1 MFDCSRKICG
11 DVNLN
16 YHQNTAHTLTDRIVV
31 KLSGRV
37 FGMEETEQLDEYAAM
52 FKRIRERFQ
61 CVVVAGG
68 GKLARYYINRA
79 RALGSDEVT
88 SDEIGIGVSR
98 LNARLLISALG
109 ESAYP
114 YTPTTFPELWDAVH
128 SGLVVVAGGLY
139 PGQSTNGTAAL
150 MAEKVGATHFI
161 NATDVDGV
169 FDADPRVTSDA
180 RLLDSISI
188 ESLRGMLAGQTSMAG
203 GHDLMDMVALKVIE
217 RSSLQTSI
225 IRADPDIIERVIGGR
240 HAGTRITF

>member
-1 MFDCSRKICG
+1 M
-11 DVNLN
+11 
-16 YHQNTAHTLTDRIVV
+16 TDRVVV
-31 KLSGRV
+31 KLSGKV
-37 FGMEETEQLDEYAAM
+37 FGMQETEQLDEYAAM
-52 FKRIRERFQ
+52 FERLQGRFQ
-61 CVVVAGG
+61 CVIVAGG

-98 LNARLLISALG
+98 LNARLLISALKKR
-109 ESAYP
+109 AYP
-114 YTPTTFPELWDAVH
+114 YTPTTFSELWTAVH

-169 FDADPRVTSDA
+169 FDADPRAVSDA

-188 ESLRGMLAGQTSMAG
+188 ESLRSMLAEQTSMAG

-225 IRADPDIIERVIGGR
+225 IRADPDIIERAIKGQHV
-240 HAGTRITF
+240 GTRITF

>member
-1 MFDCSRKICG
+1 M
-11 DVNLN
+11 
-16 YHQNTAHTLTDRIVV
+16 VV

-37 FGMEETEQLDEYAAM
+37 FGMEETERLDEYADM
-52 FKRIRERFQ
+52 FKRLQEDFQ

-98 LNARLLISALG
+98 LNARLLISALK

-114 YTPTTFPELWDAVH
+114 YTPTTFPELWTAIH

-150 MAEKVGATHFI
+150 MAQKVGATHFV
-161 NATDVDGV
+161 NATDVAGV
-169 FDADPRVTSDA
+169 FDADPRTVPDA
-180 RLLDSISI
+180 RLQESISV
-188 ESLRGMLAGQTSMAG
+188 ESLRAMLARETSIAG
-203 GHDLMDMVALKVIE
+203 GYDLMDMVALKVIE

-225 IRADPDIIERVIGGR
+225 VRADPDIIERVIKG
-240 HAGTRITF
+240 HHEGTRITF